1 MNFSIMQGDISGD
14 IVILNGLKM
23 AFPCHFLLLF
33 CNEGAPCLNA
43 CDDERGSRT
52 HIVEGLQL

>member
-1 MNFSIMQGDISGD
+1 MNFSDIQGNIIGD

-33 CNEGAPCLNA
+33 CNEGPRALTPA
-43 CDDERGSRT
+43 TTSEGVGRT
-52 HIVEGLQL
+52 S